1 MTTEDDF
8 QSALDADPNDW
19 QTRLVFADWLD
30 ERGDVRGPGY
40 RALGMM
46 KNAPDH
52 FSDEGAHAWTWWRG
66 VRTLCRHEY
75 LCAEWWDLL
84 TGGDEDSEMTREYLT
99 RRAADDA
106 AARAFVKLSPGSR
119 SRLLAGRRMV
129 SKSEPP
135 ENPGPRPP
143 LFPSIDIDFP
153 GIDLGDGHF

>member
-8 QSALDADPNDW
+8 QAALDANPSDW

-30 ERGDVRGPGY
+30 ERGDLRGPGY

-46 KNAPDH
+46 RNAPDH
-52 FSDEGAHAWTWWRG
+52 FFDGGHAWTWWKGSPALYR
-66 VRTLCRHEY
+66 REY
-75 LCAEWWDLL
+75 LSADWWELL

-106 AARAFVKLSPGSR
+106 AARAFAKLSPGR
-119 SRLLAGRRMV
+119 RARLLAGRQTS
-129 SKSEPP
+129 SKAEPS
-135 ENPGPRPP
+135 ENPGPRPS
-143 LFPSIDIDFP
+143 LFP

>member
-8 QSALDADPNDW
+8 QTALDANPTDW

-30 ERGDVRGPGY
+30 ERGDLRGPGY

-46 KNAPDH
+46 RNAPDH
-52 FSDEGAHAWTWWRG
+52 FSGDGGHAWTWWKGARG
-66 VRTLCRHEY
+66 LCRHEY
-75 LCAEWWDLL
+75 LSADWWELL

-106 AARAFVKLSPGSR
+106 AARAFAELSPGRR
-119 SRLLAGRRMV
+119 SRLLAGRRTPI
-129 SKSEPP
+129 KPEPSE
-135 ENPGPRPP
+135 NLGPRPS
-143 LFPSIDIDFP
+143 LFP